1 MCYDKRFQ
9 LYTWQALYANRIWK
23 LKYELEQDCSY
34 RWDPTA
40 VYVFLP
46 KVLFPATLH
55 CEFLYLKTFNYF
67 WCLWSPAIL
76 SNWPKNLKGG
86 YKVMFLKVC
95 ICSKMDL
102 LLKNA
107 NTFII
112 IIQIIC
118 LQETLYHGASSALKK
133 YSFDFNESS
142 SNLYSSS
149 TVHQHLSF
157 KIDSPTILNHS
168 EW

>member
-1 MCYDKRFQ
+1 MSWNKIAHTDGIPQ
-9 LYTWQALYANRIWK
+9 LSMYFYQKSFSLLHYTVNFFIWRLLIISDAFDPLLYSQID
-23 LKYELEQDCSY
+23 Q
-34 RWDPTA
+34 
-40 VYVFLP
+40 
-46 KVLFPATLH
+46 
-55 CEFLYLKTFNYF
+55 
-67 WCLWSPAIL
+67 
-76 SNWPKNLKGG
+76 KNVKGG

-118 LQETLYHGASSALKK
+118 LQETLYHGALSALKK

-142 SNLYSSS
+142 SNLYSWS